1 MKTSSKGL
9 SIIKKHEGLVLKPYL
24 CPAGVPT
31 IGYGNTFYPNGDKV
45 RMTDPPISEVQAE
58 NILKYILT
66 RFESGVNR
74 YVQREINQNQFD
86 ALVSFAY
93 NVGLGALQKST
104 LLKRI
109 NSNPLDSD
117 IRFQFSRWNKANGRV
132 LRGLTR
138 RRKEE
143 ADLYFYE

>member
-9 SIIKKHEGLVLKPYL
+9 AIIKKHEGLRLEPYL

-31 IGYGNTFYPNGDKV
+31 IGYGNTYYEDGSKV
-45 RMTDPPISEVQAE
+45 TLTDSPISEARAE
-58 NILKYILT
+58 ALLRSILDRYEKGI
-66 RFESGVNR
+66 NR
-74 YVQREINQNQFD
+74 YVQVEINQNQFD

-109 NSNPLDSD
+109 NNNPCDPD
-117 IRFQFSRWNKANGRV
+117 ICNQFLRWVRAGGVK
-132 LRGLTR
+132 LKGLVKR
-138 RRKEE
+138 RTEE
-143 ADLYFYE
+143 AHLYFE